1 MDYGRE
7 TERLLFIEKRNG
19 NDAAIVFGKQGI
31 KVYRVCVLKNRTD
44 FRRKMIESYL
54 SYKLYIR

>member
-7 TERLLFIEKRNG
+7 TERLLFIEKRDG
-19 NDAAIVFGKQGI
+19 KDAAIAFAKQGI
-31 KVYRVCVLKNRTD
+31 KTYRACVLRSRTD